1 MQMSWPYPL
10 RSPLDPDISPDE
22 KDYNMIS
29 PLFAD
34 GSNFPCKNYQNTPDS
49 YVTKATYLA
58 GGTYDMWLNGTVP
71 HDGGSCQL
79 SLSYDNGATFKVI
92 KSMIGG
98 CPLTHNYAFTIPSFA
113 PSSDSVLFSW
123 SWFNLIG
130 DREMYQNCARVEIV
144 GGSSTRHRRGSPYRR
159 QVASMDRLPNMFVCN
174 VNNGCQ
180 TIERQEVVFPDPGS
194 DVVYGQ
200 DAIVPDPGPGFTING
215 VAASTT
221 SVSLTT
227 SVSTQLDLVTTT
239 GTSSSLEVPTL
250 TTTFTTQTTRPS
262 STATTTTV
270 ETTTVDTITTSML
283 VSPAAFFTTDSTTLS
298 TLSTTTTPFTS
309 GTGSVVDN
317 LAESTTSFS
326 TLTTTSTTTTPFT
339 SGTGS
344 VVDNLA
350 ESTTSFSTLTT
361 TSTSLA
367 PFPLTNGSTITSAI
381 ALGTVHD
388 YFDDDY
394 DPDDTYDTYDHDID
408 DDDDD
413 HNDDYHDA
421 RRSCDIFDDY
431 SDDSYDFNDDYHNAI
446 RSCDIFDDYSD
457 DSYDFNDYRNDK
469 HYFYDDN
476 NSKHHTANHFYD
488 IGTGCLYDH
497 EHDHDRYHFSH
508 HSPTALCPRNIHM

>member
-1 MQMSWPYPL
+1 MSPLLHTSLALSLLWLPLCTQAHMQMSWPYPL

-144 GGSSTRHRRGSPYRR
+144 GGASTRHRRGSPYRR

-221 SVSLTT
+221 PVSLTT

-250 TTTFTTQTTRPS
+250 ATTFTTQTTRPS
-262 STATTTTV
+262 STGTTTTV
-270 ETTTVDTITTSML
+270 GTTTVDTITTSML
-283 VSPAAFFTTDSTTLS
+283 VSPGAFFTTDSTTLS

-326 TLTTTSTTTTPFT
+326 TLTTTST
-339 SGTGS
+339 
-344 VVDNLA
+344 
-350 ESTTSFSTLTT
+350 
-361 TSTSLA
+361 SLA
-367 PFPLTNGSTITSAI
+367 PFPLTNSSTITSAI

-394 DPDDTYDTYDHDID
+394 DPDDAYDTYDYDID

-413 HNDDYHDA
+413 DA
-421 RRSCDIFDDY
+421 IRSCDILDDY
-431 SDDSYDFNDDYHNAI
+431 SDDSH
-446 RSCDIFDDYSD
+446 
-457 DSYDFNDYRNDK
+457 DFNDYRSDK

-476 NSKHHTANHFYD
+476 NSKHHTVNHFYD

-497 EHDHDRYHFSH
+497 DHDHDRYHFSD
-508 HSPTALCPRNIHM
+508 HSPTALCARNIYMQ